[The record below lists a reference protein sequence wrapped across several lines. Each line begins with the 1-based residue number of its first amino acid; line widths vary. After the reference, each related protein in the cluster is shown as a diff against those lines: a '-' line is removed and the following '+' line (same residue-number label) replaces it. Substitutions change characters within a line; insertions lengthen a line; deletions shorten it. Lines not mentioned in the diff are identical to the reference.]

1 MKTILVLGATGRT
14 GRSVLKHRPDGATVY
29 AAVRHA
35 GPGAPLPE
43 GVDAPRV
50 IDIEDQAG
58 LSAALEGVDAV
69 INAIRLRGDI
79 AATALVGLHQSI
91 VAARDTS
98 RDLHVVHVGGAGS
111 LRVGGGRRFW
121 QAPGFPAATLPR
133 GIGHARLRDYLE
145 QYERDCRWAY
155 LIPPPRFDPDGPFRG
170 RYARIAAGG
179 GEREFVDDGIS
190 YEDFAVALVDAVV
203 GAWRGVW
210 LIGGDGAPESP

>member
-29 AAVRHA
+29 AAVRRA

-43 GVDAPRV
+43 GADAQRV
-50 IDIEDQAG
+50 VDIEDQAG

-91 VAARDTS
+91 VAARDTN
-98 RDLHVVHVGGAGS
+98 RDLHVVHVGGSGS

-121 QAPGFPAATLPR
+121 QAPGFPATTLPR
-133 GIGHARLRDYLE
+133 GISHARLRDYLE
-145 QYERDCRWAY
+145 QYERGCRWAY

-190 YEDFAVALVDAVV
+190 YEDFAVALIDAVV

>member
-1 MKTILVLGATGRT
+1 MRAPARRCPKGPTPRA
-14 GRSVLKHRPDGATVY
+14 SV
-29 AAVRHA
+29 
-35 GPGAPLPE
+35 
-43 GVDAPRV
+43 
-50 IDIEDQAG
+50 DIEDQAS

-91 VAARDTS
+91 IAARDTS

-145 QYERDCRWAY
+145 QQERGCRWAY
-155 LIPPPRFDPDGPFRG
+155 LIPPPRFDPEGPFRG
-170 RYARIAAGG
+170 RYARTAAGR
-179 GEREFVDDGIS
+179 GEREFVDDAIS

-210 LIGGDGAPESP
+210 LIGGGGAAESS

>member
-1 MKTILVLGATGRT
+1 M
-14 GRSVLKHRPDGATVY
+14 
-29 AAVRHA
+29 
-35 GPGAPLPE
+35 
-43 GVDAPRV
+43 
-50 IDIEDQAG
+50 
-58 LSAALEGVDAV
+58 
-69 INAIRLRGDI
+69 
-79 AATALVGLHQSI
+79 
-91 VAARDTS
+91 
-98 RDLHVVHVGGAGS
+98 
-111 LRVGGGRRFW
+111 GGGRRFW

-145 QYERDCRWAY
+145 QHERDCRWAY

-190 YEDFAVALVDAVV
+190 YEDFAVALIDAVV

>member
-29 AAVRHA
+29 AAVRRA

-43 GVDAPRV
+43 GADAPRV
-50 IDIEDQAG
+50 VDIEDQAS

-79 AATALVGLHQSI
+79 AATALVCLHQSI

-111 LRVGGGRRFW
+111 LRVGGGRRFC
-121 QAPGFPAATLPR
+121 QAPGFPVAAEGTE
-133 GIGHARLRDYLE
+133 GA
-145 QYERDCRWAY
+145 
-155 LIPPPRFDPDGPFRG
+155 
-170 RYARIAAGG
+170 
-179 GEREFVDDGIS
+179 
-190 YEDFAVALVDAVV
+190 
-203 GAWRGVW
+203 GAWRWV
-210 LIGGDGAPESP
+210 IGPSLPCGTNATRDESQRALGARPLRVSLCPRVALADPAPVRWRGGRVCTACR

>member
-29 AAVRHA
+29 AAVRRA

-43 GVDAPRV
+43 GADAPRV
-50 IDIEDQAG
+50 VDIEDQAG

-111 LRVGGGRRFW
+111 LRVGGGRRAAVLAGTGLPGRDP
-121 QAPGFPAATLPR
+121 APGDRPR
-133 GIGHARLRDYLE
+133 PSARL
-145 QYERDCRWAY
+145 
-155 LIPPPRFDPDGPFRG
+155 PG
-170 RYARIAAGG
+170 
-179 GEREFVDDGIS
+179 
-190 YEDFAVALVDAVV
+190 AV
-203 GAWRGVW
+203 
-210 LIGGDGAPESP
+210 

>member
-29 AAVRHA
+29 AAVRRA

-43 GVDAPRV
+43 GADAQRV
-50 IDIEDQAG
+50 VDIEDQAG

-91 VAARDTS
+91 VAARDTN

-121 QAPGFPAATLPR
+121 QAPGFPATTLPR
-133 GIGHARLRDYLE
+133 GISHARLRDYLE
-145 QYERDCRWAY
+145 QDERGCRRPASTRTA
-155 LIPPPRFDPDGPFRG
+155 PS
-170 RYARIAAGG
+170 GG
-179 GEREFVDDGIS
+179 GTPGSQR
-190 YEDFAVALVDAVV
+190 V
-203 GAWRGVW
+203 GASGSSWMTASATRTSPSRSSTPWSGRG
-210 LIGGDGAPESP
+210 GECG